1 MLRVDDLCV
10 AYGKIQVLHHVGLG
24 VGHGEIV
31 ALIGANGAGKSTL
44 INSISGLL
52 KPKQGAILFEDC
64 RVDRLLP
71 EEVVKRGL
79 VQVPEG
85 RELFPALTVLENL
98 QMGSFTIRDKVRMQ
112 ANLERVY
119 ELFPILREKSSS
131 LAQTMSGGE
140 QQMLA
145 IGRAMMSEPKMLMM
159 DEPSFGLAPLMVARI
174 FEIAVR
180 LNQDHGIPIL
190 IVEQNVSQSLKIAH
204 RGYVMERGDVTM
216 QGTGQE
222 LLNNPHVVKCYMG
235 I

>member
-10 AYGKIQVLHHVGLG
+10 AHGKIQVLHHVGLG

-98 QMGSFTIRDKVRMQ
+98 QMGSFTIRDKVRKQ

>member
-1 MLRVDDLCV
+1 MLSVDDLCV
-10 AYGKIQVLHHVGLG
+10 AYGKIEVLHHVGLN
-24 VGHGEIV
+24 VQRGEIV

-52 KPKQGAILFEDC
+52 RPKQGTILFENN
-64 RVDRLLP
+64 RIDRMLP
-71 EEVVKRGL
+71 EEVVKKGL

-98 QMGSFTIRDKVRMQ
+98 QMGSFTIRDKARMN

-119 ELFPILREKSSS
+119 ALFPVLKEKRSV

-145 IGRAMMSEPKMLMM
+145 IGRAMMSEPKMLML

-174 FEIAVR
+174 FEIAIR
-180 LNQDHGIPIL
+180 LNQEHGIPIL

-204 RGYVMERGDVTM
+204 RGYVMERGVITL
-216 QGTGQE
+216 QGSGQE
-222 LLNNPHVVKCYMG
+222 LLKDPHVVKCYMG